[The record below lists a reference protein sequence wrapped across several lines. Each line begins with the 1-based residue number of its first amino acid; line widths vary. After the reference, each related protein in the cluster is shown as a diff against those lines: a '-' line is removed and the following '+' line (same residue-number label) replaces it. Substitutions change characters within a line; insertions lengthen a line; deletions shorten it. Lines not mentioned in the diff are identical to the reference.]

1 MEDTM
6 NTPNTNTQQPS
17 AARLRAQ
24 QAARRLLTQL
34 KRERVAL
41 KHELARERMRE
52 RWLTERW

>member
-1 MEDTM
+1 M

-24 QAARRLLTQL
+24 QATRRMLTQL

-41 KHELARERMRE
+41 KHELARDRMRE